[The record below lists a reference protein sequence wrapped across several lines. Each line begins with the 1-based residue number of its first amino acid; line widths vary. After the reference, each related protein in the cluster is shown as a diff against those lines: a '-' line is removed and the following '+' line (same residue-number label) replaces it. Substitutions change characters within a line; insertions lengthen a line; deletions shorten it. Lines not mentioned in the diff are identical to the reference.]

1 MDRILFEE
9 VTGGKWLTDEEL
21 DTKRKEMMGVG
32 LDELE
37 EEWMDMLRFS
47 YQMHQ
52 FDVLK
57 SVEELGATT
66 TVIILVFSEDDI
78 EEPDKTDDELLK
90 SMQHQRGEV
99 GKIARYIELD
109 DSVTPDSAGRMER
122 RDGYIAV
129 HVWT

>member
-1 MDRILFEE
+1 MDRKLFEL
-9 VTGGKWLTDEEL
+9 VTDGNWLTEFEL
-21 DTKRKEMMGVG
+21 DAKRREMVGEG
-32 LDELE
+32 LDELD

-66 TVIILVFSEDDI
+66 TIIILVFSECDI
-78 EEPDKTDDELLK
+78 EEPDKTDRELLK
-90 SMQHQRGEV
+90 SMQRQDDDV

-109 DSVTPDSAGRMER
+109 DSLDLDGAGRMDR
-122 RDGYIAV
+122 REDYIGLYI
-129 HVWT
+129 WT